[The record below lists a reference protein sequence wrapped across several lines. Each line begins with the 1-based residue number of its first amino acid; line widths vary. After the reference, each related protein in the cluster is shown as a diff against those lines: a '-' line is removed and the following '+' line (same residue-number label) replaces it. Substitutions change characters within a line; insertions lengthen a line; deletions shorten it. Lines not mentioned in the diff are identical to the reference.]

1 MYSVAA
7 APALKTHCMRNFECL
22 HWVGHLGLRLTCL
35 TQSIRWLVQVD
46 SKRQLEESLKWAC
59 NSFIQHASNSLADGL
74 ISLLKMVEAFLP
86 PDRTA
91 PSPEQ
96 ASTSMNA
103 CRLA

>member
-1 MYSVAA
+1 
-7 APALKTHCMRNFECL
+7 
-22 HWVGHLGLRLTCL
+22 
-35 TQSIRWLVQVD
+35 VQVD

-96 ASTSMNA
+96 ASILTKCLPVGISTP
-103 CRLA
+103 RLIYPLFADNRV